1 MKRVKF
7 QPNKGTWKIGRKSYA
22 SHIQAL
28 SALVDLL
35 ETTDPKQVEGF
46 LASVKKL
53 TFYSESQHGL
63 SGDMLRA
70 EMEKNWFLGH
80 PEESQL
86 PDKVVRDIDLLV
98 SHASGPAEKHQ
109 IACSPKDRL
118 WEYQQSSYGA
128 VCYRSALD
136 FVSKKIPGGINAL
149 AKAVLYQLFP
159 QPERLT
165 F

>member
-1 MKRVKF
+1 MKRVKY
-7 QPNKGTWKIGRKSYA
+7 QPNKGTWKIGRRSYS

-35 ETTDPKQVEGF
+35 ETSSPKQVEGF

-53 TFYSESQHGL
+53 TFYLESQHGL
-63 SGDMLRA
+63 SGEKLRA
-70 EMEKNWFLGH
+70 EMERNWLLGH
-80 PEESQL
+80 PDESQL
-86 PDKVVRDIDLLV
+86 PDNVSRDIESLV
-98 SHASGPAEKHQ
+98 SQASGPAEKHQ

-128 VCYRSALD
+128 VCYKSALD
-136 FVSKKIPGGINAL
+136 FVSKKIPGGINDL